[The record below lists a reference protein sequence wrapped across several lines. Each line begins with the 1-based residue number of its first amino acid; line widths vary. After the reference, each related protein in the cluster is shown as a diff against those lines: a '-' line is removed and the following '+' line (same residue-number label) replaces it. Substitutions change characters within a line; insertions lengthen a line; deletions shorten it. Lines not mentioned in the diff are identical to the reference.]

1 MLPEYVETEVLNRL
15 GRVIGIGA
23 IFESRIDWFTQ
34 YRAMGNNWCAT
45 CEGQMKMTRHKD
57 SSNTLCN
64 DLIPLFGVS
73 INRF

>member
-34 YRAMGNNWCAT
+34 YSAMGNNWCPT
-45 CEGQMKMTRHKD
+45 CVGEMKMTGIKTHQIPFATI
-57 SSNTLCN
+57 SSHFSACL
-64 DLIPLFGVS
+64 
-73 INRF
+73 